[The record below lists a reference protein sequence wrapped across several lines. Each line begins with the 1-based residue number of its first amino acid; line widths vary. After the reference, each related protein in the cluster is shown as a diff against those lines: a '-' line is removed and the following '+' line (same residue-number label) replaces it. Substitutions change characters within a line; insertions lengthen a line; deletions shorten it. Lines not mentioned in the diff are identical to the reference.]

1 MLGSGVAVR
10 TCRVS
15 FTDARGIRHSAEV
28 QAETLFEGAVLG
40 LQVLRRD
47 GWIQG
52 PIGASTRLE
61 IEVREPVTCHAVT
74 LLQVQR
80 WLAGATSSPNERVRK
95 QRLATLL
102 TAAGKFDT
110 PR

>member
-1 MLGSGVAVR
+1 MLDFRVAVR

-40 LQVLRRD
+40 FQILRRD

-52 PIGASTRLE
+52 PIGAATTLE
-61 IEVREPVTCHAVT
+61 IEVREPTTCHAVT

-80 WLAGATSSPNERVRK
+80 WLAGSTSSPNERVRK
-95 QRLATLL
+95 QRLAALL
-102 TAAGKFDT
+102 NRA
-110 PR
+110 RSLR